1 MTKALV
7 IIEVD
12 INTGHYRSS
21 GLGESSHPNHP
32 GIRFIEDEK
41 RGEIWD
47 RVHGWLQNQNEFIT
61 VKKVSLIKEVLN
73 G

>member
-12 INTGHYRSS
+12 IETGRTRDS
-21 GLGESSHPNHP
+21 GLGENSNPDHH
-32 GIRFIEDEK
+32 GVRFVEDEK

-47 RVHGWLQNQNEFIT
+47 RVHSWIENQNEF
-61 VKKVSLIKEVLN
+61 VSVRKVTLTKGSK
-73 G
+73 